1 MTAPATGSPPRKP
14 HQLAHHIA
22 VSAPADEVY
31 RLLADVSGWPAMF
44 GPTVHVE
51 PHGPRNEHGE
61 ETFTIW
67 ALTGDDVSS
76 WASRRQLDPAARRIE
91 FRQTEPPDPVT
102 AMGGAWIVEQGLYGG
117 SDVTLLH
124 DFEVVGDDAK
134 TVDFVCGLVDANS
147 KAELSALRTRAEL
160 GGDADALVFGF
171 EDSVEVR
178 GSADDVFSFL
188 WRAEAWPDALPHVA
202 AVDLTEKDGVQ
213 TMDLHVNE
221 PDGGTHALRSV
232 RVALPGHRMVYKQ
245 LVLPPVLAVH
255 TGEWRVAATATGATA
270 VSRHTCVLR
279 PEAIEPMLGAG
290 TTLAEARAAVER
302 AVGGN
307 SSTTLTRARAYAEER
322 AGDALHAVPGRGARP

>member
-22 VSAPADEVY
+22 VSAPADDVFA
-31 RLLADVSGWPAMF
+31 LLADVSGWSAMF

-51 PHGPRNEHGE
+51 PHGPRDARGE

-91 FRQTEPPDPVT
+91 FRQSRPPDPVT

-124 DFEVVGDDAK
+124 DFEVAGDDTK
-134 TVDFVCGLVDANS
+134 TVDLVCGIVDANS
-147 KAELSALRTRAEL
+147 KAELAALRARAEL
-160 GGDADALVFGF
+160 GRDADALVFGF
-171 EDSVEVR
+171 ADSVTVR

-188 WRAEAWPDALPHVA
+188 WRADAWPEALPHVA

-213 TMDLHVNE
+213 TMEMHVNE
-221 PDGGTHALRSV
+221 PGGGTHALRSV

-255 TGEWRVAATATGATA
+255 TGEWTVEATATGATA

-279 PEAIEPMLGAG
+279 PEAIEATLGPG

-307 SSTTLTRARAYAEER
+307 SSTTLAHARADAEAR
-322 AGDALHAVPGRGARP
+322 AADTLHAAQGGGVRP